1 MGQRIRVGLIGTGRI
16 GRMHADHLAFRV
28 PEACLVAVADLNRE
42 AAEMCARACGISDV
56 TEDYRDIL
64 ARSDVDAV
72 AICTSSPTH
81 TEIIEDSAAAGK
93 HIFCEKPIDIVL
105 PRIDRAIYAAES
117 AGVVLQVGFQRRF
130 DPSFRRIREAVLSG
144 EIGEPHLVHLVSRDP
159 APPPIAFLKSSGGL
173 FLDMMIHD
181 FDMVGFL
188 LDSPVETVYSA
199 AAVRI
204 DPAIGDVGDVDT
216 AVVVLR
222 FGCGTIG
229 TIDNSRKATYGYDQ
243 RAEVFGSKGSI
254 GMQNAY
260 PNTAT
265 VSTAAHVRRDT
276 PYHFFL
282 ERYREA
288 YVEELRAFARAV
300 LDSLPSPVSGVD
312 ARKPVVIGLAAR
324 RSHEEGRPVSIT
336 EINSST

>member
-1 MGQRIRVGLIGTGRI
+1 MGERLRVGLIGTGRI
-16 GRMHADHLAFRV
+16 GRMHADHLAYQV

-42 AAEMCARACGISDV
+42 AAEACARACGITDV
-56 TEDYRDIL
+56 TEDYCDIL

-81 TEIIEDSAAAGK
+81 TRLIIDSAAAGK

-105 PRIDRAIYAAES
+105 QRIDRAIDAAES
-117 AGVVLQVGFQRRF
+117 AGVVLQIGFQRRF
-130 DPSFRRIREAVLSG
+130 DPSFRRIREAVLSR
-144 EIGEPHLVHLVSRDP
+144 EIGEPHLLHLVSRDP
-159 APPPIAFLKSSGGL
+159 APPPVAFLKSSGGL

-188 LDSPVETVYSA
+188 LDSTVETVYSEA
-199 AAVRI
+199 TVRI
-204 DPAIGDVGDVDT
+204 DPAIGEVGDVDT

-222 FGCGTIG
+222 FGCGAIG

-254 GMQNAY
+254 QMQNAY
-260 PNTAT
+260 PNTTT
-265 VSTAAHVRRDT
+265 VSTAVHVRRDK

-288 YVEELRAFARAV
+288 FIQELRAFARAV
-300 LDSLPSPVSGVD
+300 LDGLPSPVSGAD
-312 ARKPVVIGLAAR
+312 ARKPVVIGLAAQ
-324 RSHEEGRPVSIT
+324 RSHEEGRPVSLA
-336 EINSST
+336 EIDGSA